1 MAMYAPD
8 FLNRE
13 AVIPVLFILGWQ
25 KVTANDWGSDIE
37 GKIDAD
43 QFWACFDA
51 VTKDEYDMTQLEE
64 PLLRRGWILVY
75 LYPWTCCDDGG
86 DCKNKGNTVEWSFA
100 VDATHGNYYP
110 LGNKYGTN
118 DVKSGDRCYLTKL
131 FGLNTLDA
139 AFHNVQFLLDD
150 GAAPQLRRYE
160 MHDFLSGCS
169 ICGFSSAATMV
180 SRVLQEQ
187 LLMAV
192 QANPE
197 AHIPPFQAAI
207 IDGGGTYLCYNNP
220 KNTIGQEGGPVC
232 ASNGHAG
239 TDCDAARF
247 PSAESLP
254 DITDQAFKAQC
265 LAFGANS
272 IDTQG
277 HGKTTAAGCGAFGL
291 KDVGC
296 CPALVAE
303 DAWASQNTE
312 SWAKCHAKVLVQ
324 QMSQE
329 SWSYQWSAYFYAW
342 MLHSNGVQTAL
353 LQCPGSGHGASWN
366 CDAEPMSTILCL
378 DVFWLDYWGR
388 NEAYRKARGNQSE
401 IEIAQVAIM
410 QYFPAGDCQ
419 NLLPGAEKVDC
430 TLDGQ
435 KPDQNTCANLKC
447 CWEDGRCWTA
457 AKPFGITMTLP
468 RELQCCTWD
477 KRGSECAPKA
487 SA

>member
-1 MAMYAPD
+1 
-8 FLNRE
+8 
-13 AVIPVLFILGWQ
+13 
-25 KVTANDWGSDIE
+25 
-37 GKIDAD
+37 
-43 QFWACFDA
+43 
-51 VTKDEYDMTQLEE
+51 
-64 PLLRRGWILVY
+64 
-75 LYPWTCCDDGG
+75 
-86 DCKNKGNTVEWSFA
+86 
-100 VDATHGNYYP
+100 
-110 LGNKYGTN
+110 
-118 DVKSGDRCYLTKL
+118 
-131 FGLNTLDA
+131 
-139 AFHNVQFLLDD
+139 
-150 GAAPQLRRYE
+150 

-303 DAWASQNTE
+303 DAWASQLG
-312 SWAKCHAKVLVQ
+312 KVSCEGARTADVPGIVVVS
-324 QMSQE
+324 MV
-329 SWSYQWSAYFYAW
+329 
-342 MLHSNGVQTAL
+342 GVF
-353 LQCPGSGHGASWN
+353 
-366 CDAEPMSTILCL
+366 LCL
-378 DVFWLDYWGR
+378 DATLQRGTNCALAVPGLG
-388 NEAYRKARGNQSE
+388 ARS
-401 IEIAQVAIM
+401 V
-410 QYFPAGDCQ
+410 
-419 NLLPGAEKVDC
+419 V
-430 TLDGQ
+430 
-435 KPDQNTCANLKC
+435 
-447 CWEDGRCWTA
+447 
-457 AKPFGITMTLP
+457 
-468 RELQCCTWD
+468 EL
-477 KRGSECAPKA
+477 RR
-487 SA
+487 